1 MVILTQVMIELF
13 IALRVVPPPIRTQTI
28 NMLGREVFLKV
39 LFLYK
44 TNQDLQI
51 SRLLNRFAG
60 LYWLMFNVEYDA

>member
-39 LFLYK
+39 LFYTK
-44 TNQDLQI
+44 QI
-51 SRLLNRFAG
+51 KICKFRSC
-60 LYWLMFNVEYDA
+60 